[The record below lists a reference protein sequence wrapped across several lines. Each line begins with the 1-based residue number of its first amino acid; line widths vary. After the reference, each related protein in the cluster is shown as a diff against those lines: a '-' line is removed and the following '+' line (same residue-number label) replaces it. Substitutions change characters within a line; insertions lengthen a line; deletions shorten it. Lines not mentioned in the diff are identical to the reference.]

1 MDPQYQGLGL
11 GLKLLKI
18 GMDEA
23 DRMNRICFL
32 VSTPNG
38 LGLYLKH
45 GFKEIDRFVVDPRP
59 YGGKNEVTWISMR
72 RDPLQQTSSKFSE
85 KVDNGEER

>member
-1 MDPQYQGLGL
+1 M
-11 GLKLLKI
+11 KLLKI

-23 DRMNRICFL
+23 DRTNRSIFL

-38 LGLYLKH
+38 QGLYLKM

-59 YGGKNEVTWISMR
+59 YGGKNEVAWISMR
-72 RDPLQQTSSKFSE
+72 RDPSK
-85 KVDNGEER
+85 